1 MIKIMIL
8 LILIT
13 GSSLLRAAST
23 TDSLLQL
30 LDIEVAHR
38 MEANRSKTHELD
50 SLKKGFTLSASKETQ
65 LKYCN
70 QLYSSYL
77 SYNTDSAMHY
87 AQLKGT
93 LARKLNINQLVTEAH
108 LDKCAVYITTGNYK
122 EALEILQATKRET
135 VATSLLGY
143 YYQSYRTLYGA
154 MSDFSAIANQ
164 KNIYD
169 SLATCYRDSMMQ
181 VYPQQSLSYKM
192 VRCDDLIEK
201 QHNKEAL
208 AMLLDTFPS
217 ISQKSHNQ
225 AIVAYMI
232 SKCYRNLGNHEQAK
246 QYLIISA
253 MADIRSAVKEYIS
266 LWELANMLYQDG
278 DIDRAYSYL
287 KCSLEDAIFSNARL
301 RAIKISTIFPIID
314 KAYQLKSQKQRQ
326 QMLISLIAISLL
338 SLFLGIAI
346 IYVLRQIRKLRAIR
360 LELSESNQQL
370 QESNLALQ
378 EVNTHLS
385 ETSHIKEVYIG
396 RYMELCSVYIDKMD
410 EYRRTLNKQATAGKI
425 DDLFASIKSTR
436 FIDNELKS
444 FYANFDDAF
453 LRLFPS
459 FVEDFNMLLN
469 DNEKTYPKAGERLNT
484 ELRIFALIRLGITD
498 SEKIA
503 QFLRYSITTIYNYR
517 TTARNKAIGARN
529 EFEQKVMQIE
539 SAKILSQP
547 NL

>member
-1 MIKIMIL
+1 MKKIVIL
-8 LILIT
+8 LVFIT
-13 GSSLLRAAST
+13 GSSLLKAAST

-38 MEANRSKTHELD
+38 LEANISKTRELD
-50 SLKKGFTLSASKETQ
+50 SLKRGFASSASKDAK
-65 LKYCN
+65 LIYCN
-70 QLYSSYL
+70 QLYISYL

-87 AQLKGT
+87 ALLKGK
-93 LARKLNINQLVTEAH
+93 LALELDINQSVTEAQF
-108 LDKCAVYITTGNYK
+108 DQCAVYITTGNYK
-122 EALEILQATKRET
+122 EALEILQATKRQT
-135 VATSLLGY
+135 VPSTLLGY

-154 MSDFSAIANQ
+154 MSDFSAIASQ
-164 KNIYD
+164 KSTYD
-169 SLATCYRDSMMQ
+169 SLATCYRDSMML

-192 VRCDDLIEK
+192 VKCDDMIEK
-201 QHNKEAL
+201 QHNEEAL
-208 AMLLDTFPS
+208 KMLLDTFPS

-266 LWELANMLYQDG
+266 LWELANVLYQDG

-301 RAIKISTIFPIID
+301 RAIKISTILPIID

-338 SLFLGIAI
+338 SLFLVIAI
-346 IYVLRQIRKLRAIR
+346 FYVLRQIKKLRAIR

-370 QESNLALQ
+370 KASNLTLQ

-436 FIDNELKS
+436 FIDNELKA

-459 FVEDFNMLLN
+459 FVEDFNQLLN

-484 ELRIFALIRLGITD
+484 ELRIFALVRLGITD

-503 QFLRYSITTIYNYR
+503 HFLRYSITTIYNYR
-517 TTARNKAIGARN
+517 TSARNKAAGARN
-529 EFEQKVMQIE
+529 EFELKVMQIE

-547 NL
+547 HH

>member
-1 MIKIMIL
+1 MKRIVIL
-8 LILIT
+8 LILIS
-13 GSSLLRAAST
+13 GSSLLRAASS

-30 LDIEVAHR
+30 LDVEVAHR
-38 MEANRSKTHELD
+38 MEANHSKTHELD
-50 SLKKGFTLSASKETQ
+50 SLKKGFTLSASKEAQ
-65 LKYCN
+65 LNYCN

-77 SYNTDSAMHY
+77 SYNTDSAMRY
-87 AQLKGT
+87 ALLKGK
-93 LARKLNINQLVTEAH
+93 LAQELNINQLVTESH
-108 LDKCAVYITTGNYK
+108 LDQCAVFITTGNYK
-122 EALEILQATKRET
+122 EALDILESTQRNTISPELQ
-135 VATSLLGY
+135 SY

-154 MSDFSAIANQ
+154 MADFSAMPQLRNH
-164 KNIYD
+164 YD

-181 VYPQQSLSYKM
+181 VYPQSSLSYKM
-192 VRCDDLIEK
+192 VKCDDMIEK

-208 AMLLDTFPS
+208 KMLLDTFPA

-326 QMLISLIAISLL
+326 QMLLSLIAISLL
-338 SLFLGIAI
+338 SLFLI
-346 IYVLRQIRKLRAIR
+346 ITIVYVLQQIKKLRAIR
-360 LELSESNQQL
+360 QELSRSNQQL
-370 QESNLALQ
+370 HESNLTLQ

-410 EYRRTLNKQATAGKI
+410 EYRRTLNKLGTAGKI
-425 DDLFASIKSTR
+425 DDLFAAIKSTK
-436 FIDNELKS
+436 FIDNELKA

-459 FVEDFNMLLN
+459 FVEDFNRLL
-469 DNEKTYPKAGERLNT
+469 NEKTYPKAGERLNT

-503 QFLRYSITTIYNYR
+503 HFLRYSITTIYNYR
-517 TTARNKAIGARN
+517 TSARNKAAGARN

-539 SAKILSQP
+539 SAKVLTQP
-547 NL
+547 SL